1 MWLSLICAKKMLFFS
16 ASVRNG
22 ARPIANDF
30 GTPALMAQIVAVPA
44 PRHAAQEPSAIEP
57 VVVDELLDI
66 VVASGPS
73 VARVVE
79 PRVVAVVVL
88 RHVDPPRN
96 RDDVHDPRQNAFI
109 PVRGSGI
116 TFWCR
121 WSSRI

>member
-1 MWLSLICAKKMLFFS
+1 MNPLQAWILLCVGGLVNLRTALPFDYPGFKGSVTVQEGYTKLNGKKK
-16 ASVRNG
+16 
-22 ARPIANDF
+22 
-30 GTPALMAQIVAVPA
+30 
-44 PRHAAQEPSAIEP
+44 PS
-57 VVVDELLDI
+57 
-66 VVASGPS
+66 ASGPS